1 MSEIFDVAQKSG
13 EVLLLSAAP
22 LLGVLLV
29 VSVLVGLAQ
38 SVFQL
43 QDPAIGFVPKL
54 VVLVVVCA
62 LAGGFLLERFGG
74 LMRHAILSFAAP
86 GAGS

>member
-1 MSEIFDVAQKSG
+1 MSEIFDIAHKSG

-22 LLGVLLV
+22 LLSVLLL
-29 VSVLVGLAQ
+29 VSVVVGLAQ

-54 VVLVVVCA
+54 VVLLVACA

-74 LMRHAILSFAAP
+74 LMREAIVTFAG
-86 GAGS
+86 GAL